1 MEQTDRVRELEIMK
15 EIAETIN
22 RADELEPMLD
32 DVLARLLEMT
42 GLKAG
47 WIFLAERK
55 PGRFTCAADA
65 GLPQALTRDGKQPMR
80 AGGCWC
86 LERFWDGRLQHA
98 VNILSCKRLEDANR
112 LCAGDTEGITHHAT
126 IPLWS
131 GDELFGLLN
140 VASPGKKQFTSG
152 ELALLQAVAFQ
163 IGTAAHRIQ
172 LYRKERKRADRFERL
187 IGVAMKLTSLLDKK
201 AIARTIVQQ
210 VGEVFEWPT
219 VVLLT
224 RDDGRFVIKCGWTQG
239 RYAGLEE
246 WQAARLPDG
255 WEAELAGGR
264 SVAILSEEPFTR
276 LKNEE
281 HSADGSAADG
291 CEGAIAD
298 LNEACECA
306 GDEAQESGKAC
317 SAGVPDACG
326 ETAGRETVSAQD
338 KSMLRAGTAV
348 PILVRGQLFG
358 LLVAG
363 GPHQACFDEV
373 DAEVLEAL
381 ASHASLA
388 YENAWLYEQS
398 SELARYEE
406 RTRIARDLH
415 DSVSQMLFSLSL
427 NARGLE
433 SALKDAPEA
442 VACGLREVNRLS
454 RDALAEMRAMIR
466 QLRPSGLEEGL
477 LTGLFRYGERIGID
491 VSYQAGEPRALPERI
506 EEALW
511 RIGQEALNNV
521 SKHAGTKRAS
531 VAINFSEWEVTMTVA
546 DSGRGFSGGAGG
558 DGYGMQTMRERAQ
571 AVGGTL
577 AVTSAIGSGTEITVK
592 LPL

>member
-1 MEQTDRVRELEIMK
+1 MERTDRIRELEIMK

-32 DVLARLLEMT
+32 DVLAKLLELT
-42 GLKAG
+42 GLAAG
-47 WIFLAERK
+47 WIFLAERR
-55 PGRFTCAADA
+55 PGRYNCAADA
-65 GLPQALTRDGKQPMR
+65 GLPPALMRDEKLPMR
-80 AGGCWC
+80 VGNCWC
-86 LERFWDGRLQHA
+86 LDRFWDGRMQHA
-98 VNILSCKRLEDANR
+98 VNILTCKRLEDANR
-112 LCAGDTEGITHHAT
+112 LCAGDTAGISHHAT

-140 VASPGKKQFTSG
+140 VASPGKKHFTSG

-172 LYRKERKRADRFERL
+172 LFRKEKKRADRFERL
-187 IGVAMKLTSLLDKK
+187 VGVAMKLASVLDRKS
-201 AIARTIVQQ
+201 IARTIVVQM
-210 VGEVFEWPT
+210 GEVFEWPT

-224 RDDGRFVIKCGWTQG
+224 RDDGRFVIKCGWTTG

-246 WQAARLPDG
+246 WQEAKLPDR
-255 WEAELAGGR
+255 WTAELASGR
-264 SVAILSEEPFTR
+264 SVAFDSEAPFTH
-276 LKNEE
+276 LKSEAVDDVAE
-281 HSADGSAADG
+281 AARSGG
-291 CEGAIAD
+291 CCESRDQAA
-298 LNEACECA
+298 EAGQCA
-306 GDEAQESGKAC
+306 PLPSSG
-317 SAGVPDACG
+317 
-326 ETAGRETVSAQD
+326 Q
-338 KSMLRAGTAV
+338 SMLRVGTAV

-358 LLVAG
+358 ILIAG
-363 GPHQACFDEV
+363 GPHAACFDEV
-373 DAEVLEAL
+373 DGEVLEAM

-398 SELARYEE
+398 GELARYEE

-433 SALKDAPEA
+433 SALKDAPES

-454 RDALAEMRAMIR
+454 RDALTEMRAMIR

-477 LTGLFRYGERIGID
+477 LAGLFRYGERIGIR
-491 VSYQAGEPRALPERI
+491 VAYQAGEPRALPERI

-521 SKHAGTKRAS
+521 SKHADTAEARI
-531 VAINFSEWEVTMTVA
+531 AISFTEWDITMTIF
-546 DSGRGFSGGAGG
+546 DSGRGFAGKPGG
-558 DGYGMQTMRERAQ
+558 DGYGMQTMKERAQ

-577 AVTSAIGSGTEITVK
+577 AVISELGRGTEITVK

>member
-1 MEQTDRVRELEIMK
+1 MEQTDRIRELEIMK

-32 DVLARLLEMT
+32 DVLVRLLEMT

-65 GLPQALTRDGKQPMR
+65 GLPPALTRDEKQPMR
-80 AGGCWC
+80 VGGCWC
-86 LERFWDGRLQHA
+86 LDRFWDGRLQHA

-112 LCAGDTEGITHHAT
+112 MCAGDTEGITHHAT

-131 GDELFGLLN
+131 GEELFGLLN
-140 VASPGKKQFTSG
+140 VASPGKKHFTSG

-187 IGVAMKLTSLLDKK
+187 VGVAMKLASLLDKK

-210 VGEVFEWPT
+210 IGEVFEWPN

-224 RDDGRFVIKCGWTQG
+224 RHDGRFAIKCGWTQG
-239 RYAGLEE
+239 RYAGLDE
-246 WQAARLPDG
+246 WQAAQLPDS
-255 WEAELAGGR
+255 WVSDLAGGR

-276 LKNEE
+276 LKQEERPGAGVTAANEC
-281 HSADGSAADG
+281 ADSLNYRDGAGDCAGAAAQEANRT
-291 CEGAIAD
+291 CGAQ
-298 LNEACECA
+298 ACE
-306 GDEAQESGKAC
+306 EAAPQPGK
-317 SAGVPDACG
+317 S
-326 ETAGRETVSAQD
+326 E
-338 KSMLRAGTAV
+338 LRVGTAV

-363 GPHQACFDEV
+363 GPHPACFDEV

-388 YENAWLYEQS
+388 FENAWLYEQS
-398 SELARYEE
+398 SEIARYEE

-433 SALKDAPEA
+433 SALKDAPES
-442 VACGLREVNRLS
+442 VTCGLREVNRLS

-477 LTGLFRYGERIGID
+477 LTGLFHYGERIGIQ
-491 VSYQAGEPRALPERI
+491 VSYVAGEPRALPERI

-521 SKHAGTKRAS
+521 SKHAGTKIAT
-531 VAINFSEWEVTMTVA
+531 VAINLTEWDVTMTIA
-546 DSGRGFSGGAGG
+546 DGGQGFSREAGG

-577 AVTSAIGSGTEITVK
+577 AVTSEIGSGTEITVK

>member
-1 MEQTDRVRELEIMK
+1 MGQADRVRELEIMK

-32 DVLARLLEMT
+32 DVLVRLLEMT
-42 GLKAG
+42 GLAAG

-55 PGRFTCAADA
+55 GRFTCAADA
-65 GLPQALTRDGKQPMR
+65 GLPPALARDGKQPMR

-86 LERFWDGRLQHA
+86 LDRFWDGRLQHA

-112 LCAGDTEGITHHAT
+112 LCAGDTAGITHHAT

-131 GDELFGLLN
+131 GEQLIGLLN
-140 VASPGKKQFTSG
+140 VASPGKKHFTSG

-163 IGTAAHRIQ
+163 IGTAAHRIR
-172 LYRKERKRADRFERL
+172 LFRKERKRADRFERL
-187 IGVAMKLTSLLDKK
+187 IGVAMKLASLLDKK

-210 VGEVFEWPT
+210 IGEVFEWPT

-246 WQAARLPDG
+246 WQAAELPDG

-276 LKNEE
+276 LKQEE
-281 HSADGSAADG
+281 SSAEQVQSS
-291 CEGAIAD
+291 
-298 LNEACECA
+298 L
-306 GDEAQESGKAC
+306 
-317 SAGVPDACG
+317 
-326 ETAGRETVSAQD
+326 
-338 KSMLRAGTAV
+338 LRAGTAV
-348 PILVRGQLFG
+348 PILMRGQLFG

-363 GPHQACFDEV
+363 GPHPACFDEV

-477 LTGLFRYGERIGID
+477 LTGLFRYGERIGIA
-491 VSYQAGEPRALPERI
+491 VSYQAGDPRALPERI

-511 RIGQEALNNV
+511 RIGQEALNNI
-521 SKHAGTKRAS
+521 SKHAGTKHAS
-531 VAINFSEWEVTMTVA
+531 VALACSEWEVTMTVT
-546 DSGRGFSGGAGG
+546 DSGRGFSTGVSG
-558 DGYGMQTMRERAQ
+558 DGYGMQTMKERAQ

-577 AVTSAIGSGTEITVK
+577 AVSSDIGSGTVITVR